1 MKILIISPT
10 QSGIGGIAQH
20 VQGLTKFLEKH
31 DHDVEIISSENTFT
45 IPIKG
50 LKNPSFML
58 SAFIKNTFKKNFDI
72 IHAQGPP
79 TAFAMKNASG
89 KKILSLHGIYHKQV
103 KLLHGNFAGFLSEK
117 YEKFALKWADVIT
130 VSSKE
135 MLDYYKKKGYNVTF
149 TPNALDID
157 SLPKNED
164 RRYKKQIIFAARLS
178 EEKGILDVLELS
190 KKLPKDIH
198 LIILGDGPEK
208 NKVKEAAS
216 TIQNIHY
223 LGPKNKEETI
233 SLIRGSDILIQPS
246 LMEGGISYTLLE
258 SLACKTPVICTS
270 VGGGKEFFIHLKNSY
285 LVEPHDQNSM
295 LNGIDTIISNPK
307 IYESLCNLGYD
318 SVQKFSWKNIGLEYV
333 KIYEKL
339 LYSNKE
345 K

>member
-1 MKILIISPT
+1 VKILICSPT
-10 QSGIGGIAQH
+10 STGIGGIARH
-20 VQGLTKFLEKH
+20 VQGLSNFLKSQGYLI
-31 DHDVEIISSENTFT
+31 EIISSENTFT
-45 IPIKG
+45 IPIKK

-58 SAFIKNTFKKNFDI
+58 SAFIKSTFKKNFDI
-72 IHAQGPP
+72 IHAQGLP